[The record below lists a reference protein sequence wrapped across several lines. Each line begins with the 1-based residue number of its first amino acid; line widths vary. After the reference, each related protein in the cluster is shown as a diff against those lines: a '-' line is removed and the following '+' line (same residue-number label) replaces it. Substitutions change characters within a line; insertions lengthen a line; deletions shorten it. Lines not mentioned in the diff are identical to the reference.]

1 MALLVQRFAGVCV
14 SKRRGFGHQNALQS
28 KQERARKSSKM
39 RHCTLCAMVRAW
51 DAASASAAALL
62 AARLSSR
69 ACCRVLARI
78 AWSSLSRARW
88 SCNNTYIINTGVIL
102 WMKVASLSLS
112 QEVSH
117 PLKIA
122 TSM

>member
-62 AARLSSR
+62 AACLSSR
-69 ACCRVLARI
+69 ACFSAPARI

-102 WMKVASLSLS
+102 WMKGASLSLS